1 MPKISIIVPVYN
13 AEQWLE
19 RCVDSIVAQTYAD
32 WELLLIDDGS
42 TDCSGTICD
51 RYAASDPRIRVFHK
65 PNGGVSSARNLG
77 LDHAKGEWITFV
89 DSDDWVGLNY
99 LKNLYANTKG
109 HDLIIAYA
117 NIYYKDGRIETEK
130 YPSYEVTEDNADWL
144 FTRSDMSW
152 HTSPWSK
159 IYRYELIEKNNLRFD
174 EKIHIGED
182 AVFLYSYMLLSSKIF
197 ISNHTDY
204 CYQSQLDGSL
214 TKKINTV
221 DSELYTMKS
230 IEELTNKL
238 ISKFKLG
245 DDSIK
250 ELRWLNA
257 SYIGRVLNSLYHSKN
272 CYDERL
278 RIIKRLD
285 IDTYIQHIGKD
296 CLKTKFLILLLR
308 LRLYNIYDF
317 CRYFNSLIKSNA

>member
-1 MPKISIIVPVYN
+1 MAKISIIVPVYN
-13 AEQWLE
+13 VEQWLE

-32 WELLLIDDGS
+32 WELLLVDDGS
-42 TDCSGTICD
+42 TDRSGAICD
-51 RYAASDPRIRVFHK
+51 RYAASDSRIQAFHK

-89 DSDDWVGLNY
+89 DSDDWVKQDY
-99 LKNLYANTKG
+99 LKNLYANTNG
-109 HDLIIAYA
+109 HDLVIAYA
-117 NIYYKDGRIETEK
+117 NVYYNDGHIETEN

-144 FTRSDMSW
+144 FTRSAMSW

-204 CYQSQLDGSL
+204 CYQCQLEGSL

-238 ISKFKLG
+238 IPKFKLG

-257 SYIGRVLNSLYHSKN
+257 SYIGRVLNSLYHNHISRT
-272 CYDERL
+272 ERIK
-278 RIIKRLD
+278 IIKCLD
-285 IDTYIQHIGKD
+285 IVKYTRYIGID
-296 CLKTKFLILLLR
+296 CLKSTILVKLLK
-308 LRLYNIYDF
+308 LRLYHMYDL
-317 CRYFNSLIKSNA
+317 CRYLNCMINR